1 MLSSGDKRHLQNIQ
15 VSEHHSIFKAGNVFN
30 QSIKKRAQAG
40 HGRHSPLFK
49 SQFSSSSKQGL
60 PTKTSKDIGDIE
72 ELSNIN
78 YIN

>member
-1 MLSSGDKRHLQNIQ
+1 M
-15 VSEHHSIFKAGNVFN
+15 FN